1 MRIDDFV
8 WLTEIAT
15 KVAAK
20 HRVTLDEAEEV
31 FFNNPRYRFVESGHR
46 IGENVYSAG
55 GQTDAGRYL
64 IVFFVY
70 KGDNTALILSARD
83 MDTAERRRYERK

>member
-1 MRIDDFV
+1 MREEKIDDFV

-46 IGENVYSAG
+46 IGEKYTRQVAKPT
-55 GQTDAGRYL
+55 QAA
-64 IVFFVY
+64 I
-70 KGDNTALILSARD
+70 
-83 MDTAERRRYERK
+83 